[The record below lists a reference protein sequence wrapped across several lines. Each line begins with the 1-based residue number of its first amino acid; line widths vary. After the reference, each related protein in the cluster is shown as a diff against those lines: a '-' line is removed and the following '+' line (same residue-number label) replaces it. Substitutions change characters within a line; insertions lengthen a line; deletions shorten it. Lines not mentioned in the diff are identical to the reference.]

1 MAIPVG
7 LQVYSIRDDAQK
19 DFAGAMRQVKEMGYD
34 FVELAGLYGL
44 QPEEIRRAL
53 DGCGL
58 YALSAHVPFA
68 ELAGDIGRAAQDY
81 AAIGCRY
88 VAIPYL
94 TEELR
99 PREPGFQQVL
109 DAIPAFAEALGKK
122 NITLLYH
129 NHDFEFVRMED
140 GSYALDYLYAH
151 FTPAQ
156 LQTELDTCW
165 VKVAGEDP
173 AAYIRKYAGRCPVV
187 HLKDFFKEG
196 KPADMYELI
205 GIQAQKKE
213 ASAGVFEFRPVGHGM
228 QDMPAIVSAAQQSGA
243 GYFVV
248 EQDSS
253 VGRPP
258 MEAVRMSREYLRTL
272 GV

>member
-1 MAIPVG
+1 MSIPVG

-44 QPEEIRRAL
+44 QPAEIRRTL
-53 DGCGL
+53 DDCGL

-68 ELAGDIGRAAQDY
+68 ELAGDIARTAEDY
-81 AAIGCRY
+81 AAIGCRF

-94 TEELR
+94 TEDLR
-99 PREPGFQQVL
+99 PREPGFQKVL
-109 DAIPAFAEALGKK
+109 DAIPTFAETLGKK
-122 NITLLYH
+122 GIQLLYH
-129 NHDFEFVRMED
+129 NHDFEFRRMEN
-140 GSYALDYLYAH
+140 GSYALDYLYER

-213 ASAGVFEFRPVGHGM
+213 GPAGVFEFRPVGHGM
-228 QDMPAIVSAAQQSGA
+228 QDMPAITAAAAESGA
-243 GYFVV
+243 KYFVV

-272 GV
+272 GI

>member
-1 MAIPVG
+1 MSIPVG

-19 DFAGAMRQVKEMGYD
+19 DFAAAMRAVKEMGYD
-34 FVELAGLYGL
+34 FVELAGLYGMR
-44 QPEEIRRAL
+44 PEEIRRIL

-58 YALSAHVPFA
+58 YALSAHVPFV
-68 ELAGDIGRAAQDY
+68 ELAGDIARAAEDY

-94 TEELR
+94 TEDLR
-99 PREPGFQQVL
+99 PREPGFEQVL
-109 DAIPAFAEALGKK
+109 NAIPTFAQELGKK
-122 NITLLYH
+122 GITLLYH
-129 NHDFEFVRMED
+129 NHDFEFVRMDD
-140 GSYALDYLYAH
+140 GSYALDYLYAR

-205 GIQAQKKE
+205 GIDAEKKKE
-213 ASAGVFEFRPVGHGM
+213 AAGIFEFRPVGHGM
-228 QDMPAIVSAAQQSGA
+228 QDVPAILSAAAESGA
-243 GYFVV
+243 EYFIV

-253 VGRPP
+253 AVRPP
-258 MEAVRMSREYLRTL
+258 MEAVRMSREYLKTL

>member
-44 QPEEIRRAL
+44 QPSEIRRTL
-53 DGCGL
+53 DSCGL
-58 YALSAHVPFA
+58 YALSAHVPFV
-68 ELAGDIGRAAQDY
+68 ELAGDIARAAEDY
-81 AAIGCRY
+81 AAIGCRF

-94 TEELR
+94 TEDLR
-99 PREPGFQQVL
+99 PREPGFKKVL
-109 DAIPAFAEALGKK
+109 EAIPTFAETLGKK
-122 NITLLYH
+122 GIQLLYH
-129 NHDFEFVRMED
+129 NHDFEFVRMD
-140 GSYALDYLYAH
+140 NGSYALDYLYER

-205 GIQAQKKE
+205 GIKAQKKE

-228 QDMPAIVSAAQQSGA
+228 QDMPAITAAAVESGA
-243 GYFVV
+243 EYFVV

-253 VGRPP
+253 VGCPP

-272 GV
+272 GL